1 MARQSFTLDDL
12 RTDSSLAS
20 LFGAPRLGEWQEM
33 GTSGGRSFTG
43 SMVDDGSGGQR
54 AATQDDLDAWFNN
67 LGSELS
73 YGARTGDKE
82 NTQWYYTRQPDGT
95 FNLTDTRT
103 AYRPSSWISARD
115 NVIMPTL
122 AAAGAM
128 TGLSGLG
135 AQGYLG
141 ADVAAS
147 TAAQG
152 GFLGMGPGG
161 AFGPPASSTPE
172 LMGPPGDL
180 ANNFMGP
187 PVAPGQGTMP
197 VVPNPELMGPPA
209 DLAPDFMGPPA
220 GLAGPDPGGLVTPG
234 GTPVGVDP
242 RNPSGRPPAMTQP
255 GGPNTGGG
263 SQNPW
268 GNTLGALFG
277 MYNANEQRKRYDD
290 LLSRLDSLYAV
301 DSPYA
306 TQMADELARRDSA
319 AGRGSQYGPRSV
331 ELAAKLTDSRR
342 QALGQMALPIA
353 GMGVT
358 SNLMADNLN
367 NLFTGENGNIW
378 DAAGDIWDAG
388 SGAWDWFNQRFPSV
402 FGD

>member
-1 MARQSFTLDDL
+1 
-12 RTDSSLAS
+12 
-20 LFGAPRLGEWQEM
+20 
-33 GTSGGRSFTG
+33 
-43 SMVDDGSGGQR
+43 
-54 AATQDDLDAWFNN
+54 
-67 LGSELS
+67 
-73 YGARTGDKE
+73 
-82 NTQWYYTRQPDGT
+82 
-95 FNLTDTRT
+95 
-103 AYRPSSWISARD
+103 
-115 NVIMPTL
+115 
-122 AAAGAM
+122 
-128 TGLSGLG
+128 
-135 AQGYLG
+135 
-141 ADVAAS
+141 
-147 TAAQG
+147 
-152 GFLGMGPGG
+152 
-161 AFGPPASSTPE
+161 
-172 LMGPPGDL
+172 
-180 ANNFMGP
+180 
-187 PVAPGQGTMP
+187 
-197 VVPNPELMGPPA
+197 
-209 DLAPDFMGPPA
+209 
-220 GLAGPDPGGLVTPG
+220 
-234 GTPVGVDP
+234 
-242 RNPSGRPPAMTQP
+242 
-255 GGPNTGGG
+255 
-263 SQNPW
+263 
-268 GNTLGALFG
+268 